1 MKQAQ
6 VSLVSPLGRG
16 RPTIPRRRETYHTMQ
31 KVDLPRRP
39 SSGEGWGQGRS
50 LKLSSWPH
58 GSPRHGVGVR
68 PAHQHHTSAPGVTR
82 LEDHHASSE
91 TVSSALDRN
100 FMGGK
105 LEGSILQ
112 TWSVHMK
119 NWTTEIACS
128 CFSFGT
134 GLALHSESWSCFFTG
149 HLTCKPKYIYNH
161 TMNLDLLIISE

>member
-1 MKQAQ
+1 
-6 VSLVSPLGRG
+6 
-16 RPTIPRRRETYHTMQ
+16 MQ

-58 GSPRHGVGVR
+58 GSPQHGGGLR
-68 PAHQHHTSAPGVTR
+68 PAGAPSAPGVTL

-91 TVSSALDRN
+91 TISSDLDGN

-112 TWSVHMK
+112 TRSVHMK
-119 NWTTEIACS
+119 NCTTEIACS

-134 GLALHSESWSCFFTG
+134 GLALHLESWSCFFTG
-149 HLTCKPKYIYNH
+149 HFTCKPKYVYNR
-161 TMNLDLLIISE
+161 TMNLNLIISE